1 MKLHELLARIQNSS
15 GQIMAYKQAH
25 DHVRLKFDRYFSH
38 ISYDWRNNNMF
49 RGLRFIISF
58 RFTYVFMYSALQLLH
73 LKLCNSKERN
83 SRFNFAFE
91 VEITF
96 HG

>member
-1 MKLHELLARIQNSS
+1 
-15 GQIMAYKQAH
+15 
-25 DHVRLKFDRYFSH
+25 
-38 ISYDWRNNNMF
+38 MF

-73 LKLCNSKERN
+73 LKLCNNKERN

-96 HG
+96 HAWKNFEYHSQITKW